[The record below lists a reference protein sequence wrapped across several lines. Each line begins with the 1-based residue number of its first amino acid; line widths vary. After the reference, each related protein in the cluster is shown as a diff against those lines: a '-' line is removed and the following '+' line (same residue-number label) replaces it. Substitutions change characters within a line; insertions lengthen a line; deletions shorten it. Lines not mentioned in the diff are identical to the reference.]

1 MRLATC
7 LSTTEVISALAASR
21 VRPFQKIRTIRDPDA
36 GAARNWNAGSIP
48 SPKES
53 RDGFFAWIPD
63 RSDSRINRH
72 RRGGVFGGGALS
84 PHPIECGGSGG
95 DGLFFFLCVVA
106 WWGSVFF
113 FLAGNIRLR

>member
-72 RRGGVFGGGALS
+72 RRGDVFDAGALAHE
-84 PHPIECGGSGG
+84 PDGWGGSGG
-95 DGLFFFLCVVA
+95 ERAFFFCV
-106 WWGSVFF
+106 G
-113 FLAGNIRLR
+113 

>member
-72 RRGGVFGGGALS
+72 RRGGAFGAGALS
-84 PHPIECGGSGG
+84 LSRIVSGG
-95 DGLFFFLCVVA
+95 RGGHGPFFSLVL
-106 WWGSVFF
+106 WPGDR
-113 FLAGNIRLR
+113 LALYCSRAHIRAP

>member
-72 RRGGVFGGGALS
+72 RRGGGFGARAPRHYPICFGGGGGRRHFFFLGVA
-84 PHPIECGGSGG
+84 PCCGL
-95 DGLFFFLCVVA
+95 LFFFGGTELR
-106 WWGSVFF
+106 
-113 FLAGNIRLR
+113 RL

>member
-72 RRGGVFGGGALS
+72 RRGGLFGAGGLS
-84 PHPIECGGSGG
+84 HHPIDCGGSGG
-95 DGLFFFLCVVA
+95 GGIFFFLCVVA
-106 WWGSVFF
+106 GRGSVFF
-113 FLAGNIRLR
+113 FRQGDLPRG

>member
-72 RRGGVFGGGALS
+72 RRGGGFFFGGLCLY
-84 PHPIECGGSGG
+84 PVVCRGGGG
-95 DGLFFFLCVVA
+95 GGTFFFLCVLA
-106 WWGSVFF
+106 CRGSV
-113 FLAGNIRLR
+113 